1 MKTFTIAKPI
11 SISIDNFYIQVLPF
25 ILFFISIFFDSA
37 NGYIQEFKGVHLP
50 IGIAFRGFILCLTM
64 KFLLKNLSTLLTLL
78 FWIITIL
85 ISMAFAIWS
94 FTGKYIDAAMDIDY
108 LFKFIYTFCILFYFY
123 YYRKIFSLEKLIRLV
138 VYTTSL
144 IGAINIFSMI
154 TQTGILSYSDK
165 FGFGY
170 SGYYADGNA
179 LGVYMV
185 LAVLLCI
192 WYSFYKRNVF
202 YFLLTFIA
210 SVGTILIGSRV
221 GIIGILADWGLFLGY
236 FFFFKDS
243 LIQLRW
249 QTRILIIFC
258 MSIAIVYSAIITYE
272 TIIQYDNFTLE
283 RFSANSLVSSR
294 EQLIN
299 TGKQV
304 ISEFNLT
311 EVLLGKGIS
320 GGRFAVASIYDPEE
334 KVKNIE
340 SDFYDIILSFGFV
353 LGGLIILAQLFLV
366 FQFIR
371 PFFIKRSRN
380 SLSFITSIGSI
391 LWLGIAYTAG
401 HAFFSTQLAP
411 LLGVYWVISNH
422 LYFNH
427 DIK

>member
-1 MKTFTIAKPI
+1 
-11 SISIDNFYIQVLPF
+11 
-25 ILFFISIFFDSA
+25 
-37 NGYIQEFKGVHLP
+37 
-50 IGIAFRGFILCLTM
+50 
-64 KFLLKNLSTLLTLL
+64 
-78 FWIITIL
+78 
-85 ISMAFAIWS
+85 
-94 FTGKYIDAAMDIDY
+94 
-108 LFKFIYTFCILFYFY
+108 
-123 YYRKIFSLEKLIRLV
+123 
-138 VYTTSL
+138 
-144 IGAINIFSMI
+144 
-154 TQTGILSYSDK
+154 
-165 FGFGY
+165 
-170 SGYYADGNA
+170 
-179 LGVYMV
+179 
-185 LAVLLCI
+185 
-192 WYSFYKRNVF
+192 
-202 YFLLTFIA
+202 
-210 SVGTILIGSRV
+210 
-221 GIIGILADWGLFLGY
+221 
-236 FFFFKDS
+236 
-243 LIQLRW
+243 
-249 QTRILIIFC
+249 

-320 GGRFAVASIYDPEE
+320 
-334 KVKNIE
+334 
-340 SDFYDIILSFGFV
+340 
-353 LGGLIILAQLFLV
+353 GGLIILAQLFLV

-427 DIK
+427 DIQ

>member
-1 MKTFTIAKPI
+1 
-11 SISIDNFYIQVLPF
+11 
-25 ILFFISIFFDSA
+25 
-37 NGYIQEFKGVHLP
+37 
-50 IGIAFRGFILCLTM
+50 
-64 KFLLKNLSTLLTLL
+64 
-78 FWIITIL
+78 
-85 ISMAFAIWS
+85 
-94 FTGKYIDAAMDIDY
+94 
-108 LFKFIYTFCILFYFY
+108 
-123 YYRKIFSLEKLIRLV
+123 
-138 VYTTSL
+138 
-144 IGAINIFSMI
+144 
-154 TQTGILSYSDK
+154 
-165 FGFGY
+165 
-170 SGYYADGNA
+170 
-179 LGVYMV
+179 
-185 LAVLLCI
+185 
-192 WYSFYKRNVF
+192 
-202 YFLLTFIA
+202 
-210 SVGTILIGSRV
+210 
-221 GIIGILADWGLFLGY
+221 
-236 FFFFKDS
+236 
-243 LIQLRW
+243 
-249 QTRILIIFC
+249 

-411 LLGVYWVISNH
+411 LLGVYWVISKH

-427 DIK
+427 DIQ

>member
-94 FTGKYIDAAMDIDY
+94 FTGRYIDAAMDIDY

-123 YYRKIFSLEKLIRLV
+123 YYRKVFSLEKLIRLV

-144 IGAINIFSMI
+144 IGAINIFSMV

-236 FFFFKDS
+236 FFFSKTA
-243 LIQLRW
+243 L
-249 QTRILIIFC
+249 
-258 MSIAIVYSAIITYE
+258 
-272 TIIQYDNFTLE
+272 
-283 RFSANSLVSSR
+283 FSSD
-294 EQLIN
+294 
-299 TGKQV
+299 GKPGY
-304 ISEFNLT
+304 L
-311 EVLLGKGIS
+311 
-320 GGRFAVASIYDPEE
+320 
-334 KVKNIE
+334 
-340 SDFYDIILSFGFV
+340 
-353 LGGLIILAQLFLV
+353 
-366 FQFIR
+366 
-371 PFFIKRSRN
+371 
-380 SLSFITSIGSI
+380 
-391 LWLGIAYTAG
+391 
-401 HAFFSTQLAP
+401 
-411 LLGVYWVISNH
+411 
-422 LYFNH
+422 
-427 DIK
+427 

>member
-78 FWIITIL
+78 FGIITIL

-94 FTGKYIDAAMDIDY
+94 FTGRYIDAAMDIDY

-123 YYRKIFSLEKLIRLV
+123 YYRKVFSLEKLIRLV

-192 WYSFYKRNVF
+192 WYSFYKRNDFIF
-202 YFLLTFIA
+202 Y
-210 SVGTILIGSRV
+210 
-221 GIIGILADWGLFLGY
+221 
-236 FFFFKDS
+236 
-243 LIQLRW
+243 
-249 QTRILIIFC
+249 
-258 MSIAIVYSAIITYE
+258 
-272 TIIQYDNFTLE
+272 
-283 RFSANSLVSSR
+283 
-294 EQLIN
+294 
-299 TGKQV
+299 
-304 ISEFNLT
+304 
-311 EVLLGKGIS
+311 
-320 GGRFAVASIYDPEE
+320 
-334 KVKNIE
+334 
-340 SDFYDIILSFGFV
+340 
-353 LGGLIILAQLFLV
+353 
-366 FQFIR
+366 
-371 PFFIKRSRN
+371 
-380 SLSFITSIGSI
+380 
-391 LWLGIAYTAG
+391 
-401 HAFFSTQLAP
+401 
-411 LLGVYWVISNH
+411 
-422 LYFNH
+422 
-427 DIK
+427 